1 MNQSQTKTPA
11 PSRHARNLAFAE
23 AALVFLVFFLQGAW
37 PVPEVNE
44 PYYVGKAI
52 HFWNPQ
58 WIPDDSFLN
67 SSDTHTTFYLSLGW
81 LALFLPPTFVAW
93 GGRLITWALLA
104 WSWRRLSYAVLPRR
118 WMSVWT
124 AALFVCL
131 MEHGHMAGEWVIG
144 GVEAKGF
151 AYVLTFLGLEALALG
166 RFQRVWPLLGAAAA
180 FHVLVGGWAV
190 VAAGLAWIMIGKDR
204 PTFTSMAPSLVLGAL
219 LSLPG
224 LIPSLMLTWGT
235 DPDVV
240 QFANQ
245 IYVFQR
251 LGHHL
256 EPAGFPPGFALR
268 FIALSVAWA
277 AMWYYG
283 PRSSENN
290 RLQAFVAGTLMLSL
304 IGVAV
309 AIVFANNPARAAG
322 LLRFYWFR
330 LSDVAVPMGV
340 ALAGPVFLVWISTQA
355 KRRWPHNWR
364 QAMFVSGLVALAIV
378 VVLAWLIDTVTA
390 MAQYHL
396 AWQASAGLAA
406 AILLGGLALV
416 EKVALPFRLVRQV
429 LIAAVAAMSV
439 VLLLLA
445 PAAHMVVSAVNRA
458 TPVVPRADRIWDYW
472 GWVDACRWIAES
484 GEIPPDARFLTP
496 LMGQTFKWYAQR
508 SEVVSW
514 KDVPQD
520 AESMAQWWHSVLD
533 IYRRDNQLVGRGW
546 HNSLA
551 RLDARRL
558 RYLGEKYD
566 APYLI
571 TFRWPRKR
579 NFRILYENRTYI
591 IYRMDQPP
599 LWLNQNDTSALEPPT
614 ESFDPPIDPPDLP

>member
-1 MNQSQTKTPA
+1 M
-11 PSRHARNLAFAE
+11 
-23 AALVFLVFFLQGAW
+23 
-37 PVPEVNE
+37 
-44 PYYVGKAI
+44 
-52 HFWNPQ
+52 
-58 WIPDDSFLN
+58 
-67 SSDTHTTFYLSLGW
+67 
-81 LALFLPPTFVAW
+81 
-93 GGRLITWALLA
+93 
-104 WSWRRLSYAVLPRR
+104 
-118 WMSVWT
+118 
-124 AALFVCL
+124 
-131 MEHGHMAGEWVIG
+131 
-144 GVEAKGF
+144 
-151 AYVLTFLGLEALALG
+151 
-166 RFQRVWPLLGAAAA
+166 
-180 FHVLVGGWAV
+180 
-190 VAAGLAWIMIGKDR
+190 
-204 PTFTSMAPSLVLGAL
+204 
-219 LSLPG
+219 
-224 LIPSLMLTWGT
+224 
-235 DPDVV
+235 
-240 QFANQ
+240 
-245 IYVFQR
+245 
-251 LGHHL
+251 
-256 EPAGFPPGFALR
+256 
-268 FIALSVAWA
+268 
-277 AMWYYG
+277 
-283 PRSSENN
+283 
-290 RLQAFVAGTLMLSL
+290 
-304 IGVAV
+304 AV

-340 ALAGPVFLVWISTQA
+340 ALAGPVFLVWVSTRA
-355 KRRWPHNWR
+355 KRLWPHNWR
-364 QAMFVSGLVALAIV
+364 RAMFVSGLRRPR
-378 VVLAWLIDTVTA
+378 
-390 MAQYHL
+390 HRGRP
-396 AWQASAGLAA
+396 GLAHRHRHRHGPVPPSHGKPPRDWRLPSSSA
-406 AILLGGLALV
+406 AWRSSR
-416 EKVALPFRLVRQV
+416 KSPCHFRLVRQV
-429 LIAAVAAMSV
+429 LIAAVAALSV

-445 PAAHMVVSAVNRA
+445 PATHMVVSAVNRA